1 MKKIVRT
8 VGITLVFALVSFYF
22 TLPALNLRSPAFYSW
37 LIEVAGIYIVA
48 SLIGTFS
55 IADLRS
61 RTVDFKFL
69 KNNAKAGLIVVILSL
84 AFRHFHVV
92 VLMLPV
98 RLLPKLYWR
107 MCMKIGPMFPVSLW
121 LTRGSLRIQNRF
133 IQ

>member
-37 LIEVAGIYIVA
+37 LIEVAVIYIIA

-84 AFRHFHVV
+84 AHPISFSMQVPIR
-92 VLMLPV
+92 
-98 RLLPKLYWR
+98 
-107 MCMKIGPMFPVSLW
+107 
-121 LTRGSLRIQNRF
+121 N
-133 IQ
+133 